1 MVLRGKANNWLS
13 SYVKNSTQFVTI
25 NGLNSELKE
34 INCGVPQ
41 GSKLGPLFLYTS
53 MISIILLDFAKF
65 IVLLMTQI

>member
-1 MVLRGKANNWLS
+1 MVVEVRQIIGFPIMLKT
-13 SYVKNSTQFVTI
+13 TQFVTI